1 MENCRGRIVE
11 ILGFEYLVLRKV
23 KTGRTHKRFMDVE
36 KEDVQVADMTE
47 EDSRDTVRWMQ
58 MGVGSSQK
66 KMLWQK
72 DKNGIQT

>member
-1 MENCRGRIVE
+1 
-11 ILGFEYLVLRKV
+11 
-23 KTGRTHKRFMDVE
+23 MDVE

-47 EDSRDTVRWMQ
+47 EDSRDMVRWMQ

-66 KMLWQK
+66 KMLCQK

>member
-1 MENCRGRIVE
+1 
-11 ILGFEYLVLRKV
+11 
-23 KTGRTHKRFMDVE
+23 MDVE